1 MTKIIL
7 QDNYIK
13 GISKIKYRQNIIQTN
28 FINNLHLIMHK
39 KKIYDELDIC
49 ENKILNIF
57 YILSIILFEIYYILL
72 YYILYLNLLHNLNKI
87 KFYLLIDLIIKYLI
101 FFK

>member
-28 FINNLHLIMHK
+28 FINNLHLIIYK

-49 ENKILNIF
+49 ENKI
-57 YILSIILFEIYYILL
+57 
-72 YYILYLNLLHNLNKI
+72 
-87 KFYLLIDLIIKYLI
+87 
-101 FFK
+101 

>member
-28 FINNLHLIMHK
+28 FINNLHLIIYK
-39 KKIYDELDIC
+39 KKNYDGLDIC
-49 ENKILNIF
+49 ENKILIII
-57 YILSIILFEIYYILL
+57 YILSIILFILL
-72 YYILYLNLLHNLNKI
+72 FLLFLLY
-87 KFYLLIDLIIKYLI
+87 F
-101 FFK
+101 

>member
-7 QDNYIK
+7 QDNYFK

-57 YILSIILFEIYYILL
+57 YILSIILFEIYFLL
-72 YYILYLNLLHNLNKI
+72 RFL
-87 KFYLLIDLIIKYLI
+87 FYLFNYML
-101 FFK
+101 

>member
-28 FINNLHLIMHK
+28 FINNLHLIIYK
-39 KKIYDELDIC
+39 KKNYDGLDIC
-49 ENKILNIF
+49 ENKILIII
-57 YILSIILFEIYYILL
+57 YILSIILFEIYFLFKFF
-72 YYILYLNLLHNLNKI
+72 NKI
-87 KFYLLIDLIIKYLI
+87 SLKLINKINY
-101 FFK
+101 F

>member
-28 FINNLHLIMHK
+28 FINNLHLIIYK
-39 KKIYDELDIC
+39 KKNYDGLDIC
-49 ENKILNIF
+49 ENKILIII
-57 YILSIILFEIYYILL
+57 YILSIILFEIYFYK
-72 YYILYLNLLHNLNKI
+72 NLLKI
-87 KFYLLIDLIIKYLI
+87 FNIKTIY
-101 FFK
+101 K

>member
-28 FINNLHLIMHK
+28 FINNLHLIIYK
-39 KKIYDELDIC
+39 KKNYDALDIC
-49 ENKILNIF
+49 ENKILIII
-57 YILSIILFEIYYILL
+57 YILSIILFEIYFLYIHINLL
-72 YYILYLNLLHNLNKI
+72 LNLSN
-87 KFYLLIDLIIKYLI
+87 F
-101 FFK
+101 